1 MRLKYNITK
10 EQLYQLY
17 IIENKTTKE
26 CAKFF
31 ECSNGLIRLKIK
43 EYEIY
48 KPKYLQNNC
57 KKFNIMKEKLYQL
70 YIIENKTRKECA
82 EFFGCSDPLIK
93 QKIRKYGLQKP
104 KHLQSKNVERKETL
118 YCENCQSS
126 FIVSRFRATN
136 EKWKLRFCSHSCSS
150 EFRYL
155 GEDHKK
161 AVLNSIASRRRCRI
175 RDAFDETAD
184 QQKITE
190 IYCKAKQLMEETGI
204 SYEVDHIIPIS
215 KGGKHHED
223 NLQIITMS
231 ENRKKHNKII
241 EN

>member
-17 IIENKTTKE
+17 IIENKTAKE
-26 CAKFF
+26 CVKFF

-118 YCENCQSS
+118 YCENCGSS

-155 GEDHKK
+155 GEDHKR
-161 AVLNSIASRRRCRI
+161 AVLNSISARRRCRI

-184 QQKITE
+184 QQKINE
-190 IYCKAKQLMEETGI
+190 IYCKAKQLTEETGI

>member
-17 IIENKTTKE
+17 ILENKTTKE

-48 KPKYLQNNC
+48 KPKYLQNTC

-118 YCENCQSS
+118 YCENCGSS

-155 GEDHKK
+155 GEDHKR
-161 AVLNSIASRRRCRI
+161 AVLNSIAARRRCRI

-184 QQKITE
+184 QQKINE
-190 IYCKAKQLMEETGI
+190 IYCKAKQLTEETGI

>member
-1 MRLKYNITK
+1 MQLKYNITK

-48 KPKYLQNNC
+48 KPKYLQNKC

-70 YIIENKTRKECA
+70 YIVENKTRKECA

-93 QKIRKYGLQKP
+93 QKIRKYELQKP

-118 YCENCQSS
+118 YCENCGSS

-155 GEDHKK
+155 GEEHKR
-161 AVLNSIASRRRCRI
+161 AVLNSIAARRRCRI
-175 RDAFDETAD
+175 KDAFDETAD
-184 QQKITE
+184 RQKINE
-190 IYCKAKQLMEETGI
+190 IYCKAKQLTEETGI

>member
-17 IIENKTTKE
+17 IIENKTAKE
-26 CAKFF
+26 CVKFF

-155 GEDHKK
+155 GEDHKR
-161 AVLNSIASRRRCRI
+161 AVLNSIAARRRCRI

-184 QQKITE
+184 QQKINE
-190 IYCKAKQLMEETGI
+190 IYCKAKQLIEETGI

>member
-17 IIENKTTKE
+17 IIENKTAKE
-26 CAKFF
+26 CVKFF

-118 YCENCQSS
+118 YCENCGSS

-155 GEDHKK
+155 GEDHKR
-161 AVLNSIASRRRCRI
+161 AVLNSIAARRRCRI

-184 QQKITE
+184 QQKINE
-190 IYCKAKQLMEETGI
+190 IYCKAKQLTEETGI

>member
-1 MRLKYNITK
+1 MQLKYNITK
-10 EQLYQLY
+10 EQLYQVY
-17 IIENKTTKE
+17 ITENKTSKE

-31 ECSNGLIRLKIK
+31 ECSNEFIRLKIK
-43 EYEIY
+43 EYKIF
-48 KPKYLQNNC
+48 KTKYLQDNC
-57 KKFNIMKEKLYQL
+57 KKFNIMKETLYQL
-70 YIIENKTRKECA
+70 YIVENKTRKECA

-104 KHLQSKNVERKETL
+104 KHLQSKNIERKETL
-118 YCENCQSS
+118 YCEHCGSS

-155 GEDHKK
+155 GEDHKR
-161 AVLNSIASRRRCRI
+161 AVLNSIAARRRCRI

-184 QQKITE
+184 QQKINE
-190 IYCKAKQLMEETGI
+190 IYCKAKQLTEETGI

>member
-17 IIENKTTKE
+17 IIENKTAKE
-26 CAKFF
+26 CVKFF

-104 KHLQSKNVERKETL
+104 KHLQSKNVERKEIL
-118 YCENCQSS
+118 YCENCGSS

-155 GEDHKK
+155 GEDHKR
-161 AVLNSIASRRRCRI
+161 AVLNSISARRRCRI

-184 QQKITE
+184 QQKINE
-190 IYCKAKQLMEETGI
+190 IYCKAKQLTEETGI

>member
-10 EQLYQLY
+10 EQLYQVY
-17 IIENKTTKE
+17 ITENKTSKE

-118 YCENCQSS
+118 YCENCGSS

-155 GEDHKK
+155 GEDHKR
-161 AVLNSIASRRRCRI
+161 AVLNSISARRRCRI

-184 QQKITE
+184 QQKINE
-190 IYCKAKQLMEETGI
+190 IYCKAKQLTEETGI

>member
-17 IIENKTTKE
+17 IIENKTAKE
-26 CAKFF
+26 CVKFF

-118 YCENCQSS
+118 YCENCGSL

-155 GEDHKK
+155 GEDHKR
-161 AVLNSIASRRRCRI
+161 AVLNSISARRRCRI

-184 QQKITE
+184 QQKINE
-190 IYCKAKQLMEETGI
+190 IYCKAK
-204 SYEVDHIIPIS
+204 
-215 KGGKHHED
+215 
-223 NLQIITMS
+223 
-231 ENRKKHNKII
+231 
-241 EN
+241 

>member
-17 IIENKTTKE
+17 IIENKTAKE
-26 CAKFF
+26 CVKFF

-118 YCENCQSS
+118 YCENCGSS

-136 EKWKLRFCSHSCSS
+136 EKWKLRFCSHSCYS

-155 GEDHKK
+155 GEDHKR
-161 AVLNSIASRRRCRI
+161 AVLNSISARRRCRI

-184 QQKITE
+184 QQKINE
-190 IYCKAKQLMEETGI
+190 IYCKAKQLTEETGI

>member
-17 IIENKTTKE
+17 IIENKTAKE
-26 CAKFF
+26 CVKFF

-118 YCENCQSS
+118 YCENCGSS

-155 GEDHKK
+155 GEDHKR
-161 AVLNSIASRRRCRI
+161 AVLNSISARRRCRI

-184 QQKITE
+184 QQKINE
-190 IYCKAKQLMEETGI
+190 IYCEAKQLTEETGI

>member
-17 IIENKTTKE
+17 IIENKTAKE
-26 CAKFF
+26 CVKFF

-70 YIIENKTRKECA
+70 YIVENKTRKECA

-118 YCENCQSS
+118 YCENCGSS

-155 GEDHKK
+155 GEDHKR
-161 AVLNSIASRRRCRI
+161 AVLNSISARRRCRI

-184 QQKITE
+184 QQKINE
-190 IYCKAKQLMEETGI
+190 IYCKAKQLTEGTGI

>member
-155 GEDHKK
+155 GEDHKR
-161 AVLNSIASRRRCRI
+161 AVLNSIAARRRCRI

-184 QQKITE
+184 QQKINE
-190 IYCKAKQLMEETGI
+190 IYCEAKQLIEETGI
-204 SYEVDHIIPIS
+204 SYKVDHIIPIS

-241 EN
+241 QN